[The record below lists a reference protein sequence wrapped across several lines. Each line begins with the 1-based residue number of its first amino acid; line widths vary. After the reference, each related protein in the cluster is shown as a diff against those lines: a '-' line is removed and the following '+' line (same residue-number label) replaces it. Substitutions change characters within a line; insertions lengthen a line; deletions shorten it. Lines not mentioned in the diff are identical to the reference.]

1 MSRPDQLPDVVSI
14 MAEHLIRSV
23 FDDPERL
30 RRAALES
37 MRVLSVADV
46 AYLLG
51 IKDVKTIKA
60 WHRTQKAGFRMNV
73 GPDGD
78 LTMRVQDF
86 NDWYAKAYKM
96 PPPKVKL

>member
-1 MSRPDQLPDVVSI
+1 MKPEEIPNLVELLYVQLI
-14 MAEHLIRSV
+14 KSV

-60 WHRTQKAGFRMNV
+60 WHNAQKAGFRMRV

-86 NDWYAKAYKM
+86 EEWYARAYKM
-96 PPPKVKL
+96 PPPKVRL